1 MEKEREW
8 GFLFADVA
16 NTMQFVFHVS
26 YDPLVIIV
34 SPISTVNTCLGEET
48 LKIYTENSGFK
59 FPR

>member
-8 GFLFADVA
+8 GFLCADVA

-26 YDPLVIIV
+26 SDPLVITV

-48 LKIYTENSGFK
+48 LKIYTESFR
-59 FPR
+59 F